1 MTLLILAVFLAFAL
15 DRWLPARAGSAFW
28 AWYSDW
34 VESIEQ
40 RFNGGLRSQGVLAVL
55 LALAP
60 VSTVVLLAYLVLGQI
75 SAVLAFVLAVAAL
88 YLCIDLFRLGHVA
101 LAVATLL
108 EQGDVKAA
116 AVKLRELTGK
126 DTVETTNAGVAHATV
141 EAVLKQ
147 GNTLVTAPVFWFLVL
162 GPFGAML
169 QRLTS
174 VLDKAWGHRTAR
186 FAEFGW
192 AAARLD
198 DLVTWIPA
206 RVTALSYAMMGSFED
221 ALHCW
226 RRHAGMWSDLGSGP
240 LLVTGLGAL
249 HLTSCE
255 DGSDE
260 DPYGMKP
267 LSPAALP
274 TANDVR
280 RALALVWR
288 VMLMWLAVG
297 LLMAGANL
305 AGFISRVA

>member
-1 MTLLILAVFLAFAL
+1 MTFLIIAIFLAFAL
-15 DRWLPARAGSAFW
+15 DRWLPVRAGNAFW
-28 AWYSDW
+28 VWYSDW

-40 RFNGGLRSQGVLAVL
+40 RFNGGLRSQGIVAVI

-75 SAVLAFVLAVAAL
+75 SGVLAFVFSIAVL
-88 YLCIDLFRLGHVA
+88 YLCIDLYRLSHVT
-101 LAVATLL
+101 LAVATAL
-108 EQGDVKAA
+108 EQGDVKVASL
-116 AVKLRELTGK
+116 KLREITGK
-126 DTVETTNAGVAHATV
+126 DTVETTSAGVAHATV

-147 GNTLVTAPVFWFLVL
+147 GNTLVMAPVFWFLVL
-162 GPFGAML
+162 GPFGAIW
-169 QRLTS
+169 QRLVS
-174 VLDKAWGHRTAR
+174 VLDKAWGYRTAR
-186 FAEFGW
+186 FSEFGW

-255 DGSDE
+255 DSSDE
-260 DPYGMKP
+260 DPYGMQP

-274 TANDVR
+274 TSADVR

-297 LLMAGANL
+297 VLMAGANL
-305 AGFISRVA
+305 AGFISRVI